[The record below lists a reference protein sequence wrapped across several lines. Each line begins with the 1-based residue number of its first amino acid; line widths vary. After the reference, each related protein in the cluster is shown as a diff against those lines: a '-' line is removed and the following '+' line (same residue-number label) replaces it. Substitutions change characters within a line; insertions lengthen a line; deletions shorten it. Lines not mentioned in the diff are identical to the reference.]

1 MTAPALQIEHLSFN
15 IDGKSIL
22 RDVSFQVEPG
32 QFLSILGPNGAGKT
46 TLLKCINRINP
57 ISQGSIRVN
66 DRPLKKF
73 SQSELA
79 IQVGYVP
86 QGGADNVP
94 FTVFEFAMLGRYPHL
109 SPFTSPRP
117 EDEAAVLNALELAG
131 ADSLADRDCTTLSG
145 GEKQRVLIAA
155 ALAQDARILLLDEPT
170 TFLDP
175 HHQQDI
181 LTLLSRLNRD
191 SGVTIVSVTHDV
203 NAAALTSDVVLAL
216 LDGQVAFQGPPE
228 ELMTDAVLMRIYHRS
243 FHFTPHPVSKQNIIV
258 PEVIG

>member
-1 MTAPALQIEHLSFN
+1 MTAPALKIEHLSFN

-22 RDVSFQVEPG
+22 HDISFQVEPG

-46 TLLKCINRINP
+46 TLLKCINRIHP
-57 ISQGSIRVN
+57 ASAGVIRVN
-66 DRPLKKF
+66 DRPLKKI

-86 QGGADNVP
+86 QGGVDNVP

-131 ADSLADRDCTTLSG
+131 AEALAERDCTTLSG

-191 SGVTIVSVTHDV
+191 SGATIVSVTHDI

-216 LDGQVAFQGPPE
+216 LDGQIAFQGPPE
-228 ELMTDAVLMRIYHRS
+228 ELMTDAVLERIYGRS
-243 FHFTPHPVSKQNIIV
+243 FHFASHPVSTQKIIV